1 VRKSAGDALPG
12 GAVNATQPVVAKVT
26 RVARES
32 TLSALV
38 KLVERAGQGKP
49 QLALW
54 ADKVAG
60 WFVASLLVFA
70 VAVFFAWH
78 FADPARAWPIAIA
91 VLVVS
96 CPCAL
101 SLATP
106 TALAAATDR
115 LVQGGV
121 LVVQPHVLE
130 TLHRATHV
138 VFDKTGTL
146 TSGKPVLQHVEA
158 IDEAAAERCLRIA
171 AALEQSSAHPLA
183 MAIVEGA
190 RHWAKGDALIASEVV
205 YSAGEGIEGVVGG
218 ARYRLGSAPFVAG
231 IAGLVD
237 AGKRIEGGTSVYLG
251 SNAGM
256 LARFDLADAIREDAA
271 AVVKHFQSLGKK
283 VILLSGDRQDVTAHI
298 AGELGIEEAHGEC
311 LPQHKLEFVQG
322 LQQQGAVVAMVGD
335 GINDAAVLRAADVSF
350 AMGSGATLAQA
361 HADTVL
367 LSGRLSSVAEAAQ
380 LATRTM
386 SVIRQNLAW
395 ATLYNA
401 IAIPAAALGYLNP
414 WVSGIGMSASSAVVV
429 INALRLRRASLR
441 CGIQEQQ
448 PAALRPQAA

>member
-1 VRKSAGDALPG
+1 
-12 GAVNATQPVVAKVT
+12 
-26 RVARES
+26 
-32 TLSALV
+32 
-38 KLVERAGQGKP
+38 
-49 QLALW
+49 
-54 ADKVAG
+54 
-60 WFVASLLVFA
+60 
-70 VAVFFAWH
+70 
-78 FADPARAWPIAIA
+78 
-91 VLVVS
+91 
-96 CPCAL
+96 
-101 SLATP
+101 
-106 TALAAATDR
+106 
-115 LVQGGV
+115 
-121 LVVQPHVLE
+121 
-130 TLHRATHV
+130 
-138 VFDKTGTL
+138 
-146 TSGKPVLQHVEA
+146 
-158 IDEAAAERCLRIA
+158 
-171 AALEQSSAHPLA
+171 
-183 MAIVEGA
+183 M
-190 RHWAKGDALIASEVV
+190 LIAGEVT

-218 ARYRLGSAPFVAG
+218 TRYRLGSAPFVAAL
-231 IAGLVD
+231 AGLVD
-237 AGKRIEGGTSVYLG
+237 AGKPVEGGTSVYLG

-283 VILLSGDRQDVTAHI
+283 VILLSGDRQDVTTHI
-298 AGELGIEEAHGEC
+298 ARELGIEEAHGEC
-311 LPQHKLEFVQG
+311 LPQHKLDFVQA

-350 AMGSGATLAQA
+350 AMGGGATLAQA

-441 CGIQEQQ
+441 RGSQVQQ
-448 PAALRPQAA
+448 PAALLPQAA